1 MQPLSKAFR
10 RYPTGTA
17 LLFGFILYGWGVAS
31 TLADDNSSTKIVR
44 EWDFGITEDVR
55 RDGWPDD
62 WTRRIGQ
69 DYPKFIPVAI
79 HQNATSTQDLA
90 EIESFRR
97 LASQFYVGWQQGKWP
112 WEVIPERVPLAIDQ
126 FLERSVLNPFLRVNM
141 DGGMVEVASPVVNV
155 DIHSVYFMSARILCD
170 SPDYEASAKLR
181 FLDAGGKT
189 LFEMPTKSFSGKTG
203 WKSVSTDSQ
212 YPFRDNL
219 SAVQVVFLVQPKSL
233 RAYRGEFAFDAVRV
247 YKAPRLSLSVNK
259 PLAVYKKGEDV
270 IARCTASGMSS
281 EQTNIEL
288 ILTDHTGREVE
299 RKEKF
304 FTPTESENPRF
315 ISKQEVAVKTLGKS
329 NWEGRCE
336 WPISGLE
343 PGYYEI
349 STKLAKGKS
358 GVFELDEQFIVLPS
372 DALRKP
378 DARFGWTM
386 SNRNNSLLESMETG
400 LLIELFRLGQVGR
413 VKLPIW
419 YDAQDA
425 KASKAVTER
434 VDKIQLVGI
443 NCVGVISTPPQSIH
457 KHFTRLIPGETGSV
471 LEDSL
476 LIQTFLEPVMQ
487 QLCIRVSDFQIGW
500 DHETDVVSNPR
511 LRPALNS
518 IQNLARRY
526 GQDTQ
531 IAASRNPLYIPPK
544 ETLIDRW
551 QLYST
556 LPTTASEIEGQ
567 LKKDKSDTSSRDPW
581 LSLTPL
587 SASKYSLSVR
597 VQDLV
602 TRMIK
607 IASGLGGTSTTGWI
621 SNPADPEVGLLDADG
636 GPRELFL
643 PFRSTAAAL
652 SGMRHI
658 GTLPV
663 PALGVNHLISNG
675 EQARLIVWSDRART
689 AQLYLGE
696 RVTAKEERGRS
707 VDIHTI
713 DTPSGPEQRLDFD
726 KWPIVIDGIDPRVA
740 RWRMGIAIE
749 DSRLDP
755 LVGQTQE
762 LKVRF
767 ANPFAEPV
775 AGQVT
780 VIAKSLLSEERRSSF
795 ELDGNS
801 NGNISAS
808 LQLRPDANTASASIQ
823 LKFTIQGDKPISFV
837 VDQEIQIGTSDFDF
851 ETRYEIDGD
860 NRLKLI
866 IDATNHQS
874 TPLHFDCMLLIP
886 NRPRERTQISGLK
899 DRITKTIVLED
910 AASLI
915 GETLWLR
922 CEQISTN
929 RVLNYRIEIT
939 P

>member
-17 LLFGFILYGWGVAS
+17 LFLALILYGWGVAS

-44 EWDFGITEDVR
+44 EWDFGVTEDIR

-79 HQNATSTQDLA
+79 HQNANSTEELA

-97 LASQFYVGWQQGKWP
+97 FASQFYVGWQHGKWP
-112 WEVIPERVPLAIDQ
+112 WQIIPERVPLAIDQ
-126 FLERSVLNPFLRVNM
+126 FLECSVLNPFLRVKM
-141 DGGMVEVASPVVNV
+141 DGGRVEVASPVVKV
-155 DIHSVYFMSARILCD
+155 DIHSVYFMTARILCD
-170 SPDYEASAKLR
+170 STDYEASAKLR
-181 FLDAGGKT
+181 FLDSSGKT
-189 LFEMPTKSFSGKTG
+189 LFEMPTKALSGKTG
-203 WKSVSTDSQ
+203 WKSVSTDTQ
-212 YPFRDNL
+212 YPYRDDL

-233 RAYRGEFAFDAVRV
+233 TAYRGEFGFDAVRV
-247 YKAPRLSLSVNK
+247 YRTPRLSLSVNK
-259 PLAVYKKGEDV
+259 PLAIYKKGEDV
-270 IARCTASGMSS
+270 VARCTASGMTS
-281 EQTNIEL
+281 EQTKIEL
-288 ILTDHTGREVE
+288 ILTDHAGHVAKLE
-299 RKEKF
+299 EKPF
-304 FTPTESENPRF
+304 NRTESETPRF
-315 ISKQEVAVKTLGKS
+315 ISKQEFAVKTLGKS
-329 NWEGRCE
+329 YWEGSCE
-336 WPISGLE
+336 WTLSGLE

-358 GVFELDEQFIVLPS
+358 GVFDLDEQFVVLPS
-372 DALRKP
+372 DASRKP
-378 DARFGWTM
+378 DPRFGWTM
-386 SNRNNSLLESMETG
+386 SSRNNNLLESMETG
-400 LLIELFRLGQVGR
+400 LLIELLRLSQIGR

-419 YDAQDA
+419 YDSQDA

-443 NCVGVISTPPQSIH
+443 NCVGVIATPPPGIQ
-457 KHFTRLIPGETGSV
+457 KHFTRLIPGETGSA

-487 QLCIRVSDFQIGW
+487 QLCMRISDFQIGW

-518 IQNLARRY
+518 IQNFARRY

-531 IAASRNPLYIPPK
+531 IAASRNPLYFPPK
-544 ETLIDRW
+544 EKLIDRW

-556 LPTTASEIEGQ
+556 LPTTASEIDGQ
-567 LKKDKSDTSSRDPW
+567 LKKDQNEPSIRDPW
-581 LSLTPL
+581 LSLTPIG
-587 SASKYSLSVR
+587 ASTYSLSVR

-602 TRMIK
+602 SRMIK
-607 IASGLGGTSTTGWI
+607 IASRPGGASTTGWI
-621 SNPADPEVGLLDADG
+621 SHPSDPEVGILDVDG

-643 PFRSTAAAL
+643 PFRSTVAAL
-652 SGMRHI
+652 SGMRHV

-663 PALGVNHLISNG
+663 PALGINHLISNG
-675 EQARLIVWSDRART
+675 EQARLIVWSDSPRS

-696 RVTAKEERGRS
+696 KVTAKDVWGRT

-713 DTPSGPEQRLDFD
+713 DTPSGPEQRLDID

-740 RWRMGIAIE
+740 RWRMGISIE
-749 DSRLDP
+749 ESRIDP
-755 LVGQTQE
+755 LVGQAQE

-775 AGQVT
+775 AGHVT
-780 VIAKSLLSEERRSSF
+780 VIAKSLLAEEGHSSF

-823 LKFTIQGDKPISFV
+823 LKFTIQGDKPLSFG

-922 CEQISTN
+922 CEQIATN